1 MFCTKCGAQLPEGT
15 KFCPACGMP
24 VEVTPSGN
32 IFVRLWNNEK
42 FGWVAVKMNRAL
54 NIIWFVFGIFL
65 LLMGAWIFGMIV
77 TLGGAFGIY
86 EVWKRKQ
93 DRIHTVC
100 PTCGTKI
107 KIGKRFC
114 EKCGTAIPVQRIT
127 PDTLEEAGAES
138 SVSLNAG
145 SLTGK
150 KIGLIATVLVLPVL
164 IAALSASGIVE
175 AVTDPAVYN
184 MKNAVWDDFGPQ
196 TLSEV
201 VDDNFR
207 GAEWTSDW
215 LDDTSAMVY
224 IQGYMP
230 FYSENVRVTF
240 FYEEQPDD
248 GTFTFQIK
256 SVDMLD
262 SMESYTDI
270 INIAFFLEFMYD
282 ASETASSAAAA

>member
-1 MFCTKCGAQLPEGT
+1 MFCTKCGAELPEGT

-24 VEVTPSGN
+24 VEVTPSSN

-42 FGWVAVKMNRAL
+42 FGWAAVKLNRAL
-54 NIIWFVFGIFL
+54 NFVWLGFGILFL
-65 LLMGAWIFGMIV
+65 LAEAWIAGLLF
-77 TLGGAFGIY
+77 TAGGALGIH

-93 DRIHTVC
+93 DRLHTVC
-100 PTCGTKI
+100 PTCGMRI
-107 KIGKRFC
+107 KIGKQFC

-127 PDTLEEAGAES
+127 PDTLEEAGMES
-138 SVSLNAG
+138 SRGGIVDSLNI
-145 SLTGK
+145 K
-150 KIGLIATVLVLPVL
+150 KITLLTTVVLTPIV
-164 IAALSASGIVE
+164 IWAIYSTGAAE
-175 AVTDPAVYN
+175 AVLDPAVYN

-196 TLSEV
+196 TLNEV

-207 GAEWTSDW
+207 GAEWSSEW

-230 FYSENVRVTF
+230 LYSQNVRVTF
-240 FYEEQPDD
+240 FYDEQPDD
-248 GTFTFQIK
+248 ETFTFQIK

-270 INIAFFLEFMYD
+270 VSIAFFMEFMYD
-282 ASETASSAAAA
+282 TSNAASSTAVA

>member
-1 MFCTKCGAQLPEGT
+1 MFCTKCGAELPEGT
-15 KFCPACGMP
+15 KFCPACGIP

-42 FGWVAVKMNRAL
+42 FGWAAVKMNRAL

-175 AVTDPAVYN
+175 AVTDPVVYN

-196 TLSEV
+196 TLNEV

-207 GAEWTSDW
+207 GVEWSSEW
-215 LDDTSAMVY
+215 LDDASAIVY

-230 FYSENVRVTF
+230 FYSQNVRLTF
-240 FYEEQPDD
+240 YYEEQPDD
-248 GTFTFQIK
+248 GTFTFQIN
-256 SVDMLD
+256 SVDMLGD
-262 SMESYTDI
+262 MESYTDI
-270 INIAFFLEFMYD
+270 WNIALFMEFMYS
-282 ASETASSAAAA
+282 ASSEASSAVA

>member
-1 MFCTKCGAQLPEGT
+1 MFCTKCGAELPEGT

-42 FGWVAVKMNRAL
+42 FGWAAVKMNRAL

-65 LLMGAWIFGMIV
+65 LLMGAWIFVMIV
-77 TLGGAFGIY
+77 TLGGALGIY

-107 KIGKRFC
+107 KIGKNFC
-114 EKCGTAIPVQRIT
+114 EKCGTAMPVQQIK
-127 PDTLEEAGAES
+127 PDTLEEAGAEI
-138 SVSLNAG
+138 SVSRNAG

-150 KIGLIATVLVLPVL
+150 KIGLIATVLGLPFL

-196 TLSEV
+196 TLNEV

-207 GAEWTSDW
+207 GVEWSSEW
-215 LDDTSAMVY
+215 LDDASAIVY

-230 FYSENVRVTF
+230 FYSQNVRLTF
-240 FYEEQPDD
+240 YYEEQPDD
-248 GTFTFQIK
+248 GTFTFQIN
-256 SVDMLD
+256 SVDMLGD
-262 SMESYTDI
+262 MESYTDI
-270 INIAFFLEFMYD
+270 WNIALFMEFMYS
-282 ASETASSAAAA
+282 ASSEASSAVA

>member
-42 FGWVAVKMNRAL
+42 FGWAAVKMNRAL

-196 TLSEV
+196 TLNEV

-207 GAEWTSDW
+207 GVEWSSEW
-215 LDDTSAMVY
+215 LDDASAIVY

-230 FYSENVRVTF
+230 FYSQNVRLTF
-240 FYEEQPDD
+240 YYEEQPDD
-248 GTFTFQIK
+248 GTFTFQIN
-256 SVDMLD
+256 SVDMLGD
-262 SMESYTDI
+262 MESYTDI
-270 INIAFFLEFMYD
+270 WNIALFMEFMYS
-282 ASETASSAAAA
+282 ASSEASSAVA

>member
-42 FGWVAVKMNRAL
+42 FGWAAVKMNSAL

-127 PDTLEEAGAES
+127 PDTIEEAGAES

-184 MKNAVWDDFGPQ
+184 MKSAV
-196 TLSEV
+196 
-201 VDDNFR
+201 
-207 GAEWTSDW
+207 
-215 LDDTSAMVY
+215 
-224 IQGYMP
+224 
-230 FYSENVRVTF
+230 
-240 FYEEQPDD
+240 
-248 GTFTFQIK
+248 
-256 SVDMLD
+256 
-262 SMESYTDI
+262 
-270 INIAFFLEFMYD
+270 
-282 ASETASSAAAA
+282 

>member
-42 FGWVAVKMNRAL
+42 FGWAAVKMNRAL

-196 TLSEV
+196 TLNEV

-207 GAEWTSDW
+207 GVEWSSEW
-215 LDDTSAMVY
+215 LDDASAIVY

-230 FYSENVRVTF
+230 FYSQNVRLTF
-240 FYEEQPDD
+240 YYEEQPDD
-248 GTFTFQIK
+248 GTFTFQIN
-256 SVDMLD
+256 SVDMLGD
-262 SMESYTDI
+262 MESYTDI
-270 INIAFFLEFMYD
+270 WNIGLFMEFMYS
-282 ASETASSAAAA
+282 ASSEASSAVA

>member
-42 FGWVAVKMNRAL
+42 FGWAAVKMNRAL

-77 TLGGAFGIY
+77 TLGGALGIY

-107 KIGKRFC
+107 KIGKNFC
-114 EKCGTAIPVQRIT
+114 EKCGTAIPVQQIT
-127 PDTLEEAGAES
+127 PDTLEEAGAEI
-138 SVSLNAG
+138 SVSRNAG

-150 KIGLIATVLVLPVL
+150 KIGLIATVLGLPFL
-164 IAALSASGIVE
+164 IAGF
-175 AVTDPAVYN
+175 PH
-184 MKNAVWDDFGPQ
+184 
-196 TLSEV
+196 
-201 VDDNFR
+201 
-207 GAEWTSDW
+207 
-215 LDDTSAMVY
+215 
-224 IQGYMP
+224 QG
-230 FYSENVRVTF
+230 S
-240 FYEEQPDD
+240 
-248 GTFTFQIK
+248 
-256 SVDMLD
+256 
-262 SMESYTDI
+262 
-270 INIAFFLEFMYD
+270 
-282 ASETASSAAAA
+282 

>member
-1 MFCTKCGAQLPEGT
+1 MFCTKCGAELPEGT

-42 FGWVAVKMNRAL
+42 FGWAAVKMNRAL

-77 TLGGAFGIY
+77 TLGGALGIY

-107 KIGKRFC
+107 KIGKNFC
-114 EKCGTAIPVQRIT
+114 EKCGTAIPVQQIT
-127 PDTLEEAGAES
+127 PDTLEEAGAEI
-138 SVSLNAG
+138 SVSRNAG

-150 KIGLIATVLVLPVL
+150 KIGLIATVLGLPFL

-196 TLSEV
+196 TLNEV

-207 GAEWTSDW
+207 GVEWSSEW
-215 LDDTSAMVY
+215 LDDASAIVY

-230 FYSENVRVTF
+230 FYSQNVRLTF
-240 FYEEQPDD
+240 YYEEQPDD
-248 GTFTFQIK
+248 GTFTFQIN
-256 SVDMLD
+256 SVDMLGD
-262 SMESYTDI
+262 MESYTDI
-270 INIAFFLEFMYD
+270 WNIALFMEFMYS
-282 ASETASSAAAA
+282 ASSEASSAVA

>member
-1 MFCTKCGAQLPEGT
+1 
-15 KFCPACGMP
+15 MP

-42 FGWVAVKMNRAL
+42 FGWAAVKMNRAL

>member
-1 MFCTKCGAQLPEGT
+1 MFCTKCGAELPEGT

-42 FGWVAVKMNRAL
+42 FGWAAVKMNRAL

-77 TLGGAFGIY
+77 TLGGALGIY

-93 DRIHTVC
+93 DRIHTIC

-107 KIGKRFC
+107 KIGKNFC
-114 EKCGTAIPVQRIT
+114 EKCGTAIPVQQIT
-127 PDTLEEAGAES
+127 PDTLEEAGAEI
-138 SVSLNAG
+138 SVSRNAG

-150 KIGLIATVLVLPVL
+150 KIGLIATVLGLPFL

-196 TLSEV
+196 TLNEV

-207 GAEWTSDW
+207 GVEWSSEW
-215 LDDTSAMVY
+215 LDDASAIVY

-230 FYSENVRVTF
+230 FYSQNVRLTF
-240 FYEEQPDD
+240 YYEEQPDD
-248 GTFTFQIK
+248 GTFTFQIN
-256 SVDMLD
+256 SVDMLGD
-262 SMESYTDI
+262 MESYTDI
-270 INIAFFLEFMYD
+270 WNIALFMEFMYS
-282 ASETASSAAAA
+282 ASSEASSAVA

>member
-1 MFCTKCGAQLPEGT
+1 MFCTKCGAELPEGT

-42 FGWVAVKMNRAL
+42 FGWAAVKMNRAL

-65 LLMGAWIFGMIV
+65 LLMGAWIFVMIV
-77 TLGGAFGIY
+77 TLGGALGIY

-107 KIGKRFC
+107 KIGKNFC
-114 EKCGTAIPVQRIT
+114 EKCGTAIPVQQIT
-127 PDTLEEAGAES
+127 PDTLEEAGAEI
-138 SVSLNAG
+138 SVSRNAG

-150 KIGLIATVLVLPVL
+150 KIGLIATVLGLPFL

-196 TLSEV
+196 TLNEV

-207 GAEWTSDW
+207 GVEWSSEW
-215 LDDTSAMVY
+215 LDDASAIVY

-230 FYSENVRVTF
+230 FYSQNVRLTF
-240 FYEEQPDD
+240 YYEEQPDD
-248 GTFTFQIK
+248 GTFTFQIN
-256 SVDMLD
+256 SVDMLGD
-262 SMESYTDI
+262 MESYTDI
-270 INIAFFLEFMYD
+270 WNIALFMEFMYS
-282 ASETASSAAAA
+282 ASSEASSAVA

>member
-1 MFCTKCGAQLPEGT
+1 MFCTKCGAELPEGT
-15 KFCPACGMP
+15 KFCPACGTP
-24 VEVTPSGN
+24 AEVRITGN

-42 FGWVAVKMNRAL
+42 FGWAAVKLNRAL
-54 NIIWFVFGIFL
+54 NIVWFVFGIFL
-65 LLMGAWIFGMIV
+65 LLMGAGIFGLII
-77 TLGGAFGIY
+77 TLGGALGIY

-107 KIGKRFC
+107 KIGKNFC
-114 EKCGTAIPVQRIT
+114 EKCGTAIPVQQIT
-127 PDTLEEAGAES
+127 PDTLEEAGAEI
-138 SVSLNAG
+138 SVSRNAG

-150 KIGLIATVLVLPVL
+150 KIGLIATVLGLPFL

-196 TLSEV
+196 TLNEV

-207 GAEWTSDW
+207 GVEWSSEW
-215 LDDTSAMVY
+215 LDDASAMVY

-230 FYSENVRVTF
+230 FYSQNVRLTF
-240 FYEEQPDD
+240 YYEEQPDD
-248 GTFTFQIK
+248 GTFTFQIN
-256 SVDMLD
+256 SVDMLGD
-262 SMESYTDI
+262 MESYTDI
-270 INIAFFLEFMYD
+270 WNIALFMEFMYS
-282 ASETASSAAAA
+282 ASSEASSAVA